1 MVDEE
6 KFICIRGFEVGK
18 CNIIKKLDIIYIQK
32 VVINTNRMQ
41 GSRLL
46 IIVND
51 ARFPVDIP
59 IDIFNLCFEPYLN
72 NGKG

>member
-1 MVDEE
+1 MENKE
-6 KFICIRGFEVGK
+6 KFICIREFKIGEF
-18 CNIIKKLDIIYIQK
+18 NIIKKLDLIHIQK

-51 ARFPVDIP
+51 AKFPVDIP
-59 IDIFNLCFEPYLN
+59 VDIFNLCFEPYLN
-72 NGKG
+72 K